1 METVPA
7 AAAEL
12 AALAAGSPSLHVSSG
27 DPVTPLIGVGVEVGP
42 FSSMPKFEPLSLSTE
57 ASPVV

>member
-1 METVPA
+1 METIPA
-7 AAAEL
+7 TAAEL
-12 AALAAGSPSLHVSSG
+12 AAPAAGSPSLRVSSG